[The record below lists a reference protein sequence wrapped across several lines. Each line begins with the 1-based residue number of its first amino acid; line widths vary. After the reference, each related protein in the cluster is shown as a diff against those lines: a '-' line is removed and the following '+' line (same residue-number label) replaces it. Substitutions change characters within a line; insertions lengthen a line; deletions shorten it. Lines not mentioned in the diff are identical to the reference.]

1 MAEQKRKRRS
11 RAEMQVAR
19 DAQKTN
25 GQISEK
31 YKTGQISAKEL
42 LTASLPKIEKTKVVY
57 IDKEIPIIKEVRI
70 INDAQGTEKSV
81 TEIIRE
87 EIGKIKIW
95 EYKMI
100 PVNEFCVKDL
110 KKLGKEGWRYAF
122 DISPEVSHAFKVTTL
137 FFQRAK

>member
-1 MAEQKRKRRS
+1 
-11 RAEMQVAR
+11 MQVAR

-31 YKTGQISAKEL
+31 FKTGQISAKEL

-110 KKLGKEGWRYAF
+110 NKLGKEGWRYAF

>member
-1 MAEQKRKRRS
+1 
-11 RAEMQVAR
+11 MQVAR